1 MLRQFL
7 AFILLLQL
15 VTGCAGSLKT
25 ASMEEESHAADLSC
39 SYFYFLWGTHAEYGQ
54 RFEEALEA
62 YQKALICDP
71 GAETIQKKVPVLQ
84 VKLGKIESAIDW
96 LKDYIE
102 EHPDDT
108 SQHLLLAHLFIQQ
121 KDREEAIKL
130 YYRVLE
136 KDPDNE
142 GILLRL
148 GILHTQQEQYKEAQ
162 QIFSG
167 LIETNPELYL
177 AHIYLARLHLMNGQL
192 KQAASEYEKGLELNW
207 SPELVYEIVDLYT
220 REKNYDRVLELYTTI
235 LDNNSTTPQAALGRI
250 QTLLSMGRND
260 DAFREL
266 TELQQRSEHHPPL
279 DLAIAK
285 FMLRLNKTK
294 QAEEILLQ
302 LRTDKETASEAYY
315 LLALIAYQDNDNEA
329 SINYL
334 SRIPA
339 DSEDHAE
346 GVYMQV
352 RILRQE
358 QKIDLALR
366 LLQTSIEDEETRHPL
381 FYALL
386 SSLYQEQGD
395 DVTSL
400 ETLESGNTAFPEND
414 LLLYEQALLLE
425 RTGNHAMAMTTMAQ
439 VLTLKPDH
447 AEALNFIG
455 YSWADQNINLDKAHE
470 YILRAVEQEPENGYI
485 RDSLGWVLFRLGQL
499 DEARVQ
505 LEKALE
511 LEPNDPHIYDHL
523 GDVHAAAHDFQK
535 ARESYKRAMEM
546 FDSDE
551 KNAEIQKK
559 LDALPSP

>member
-25 ASMEEESHAADLSC
+25 ASMEEDSPAPDLSC

-71 GAETIQKKVPVLQ
+71 SAEFIQKKVPVLQ
-84 VKLGKIESAIDW
+84 VKLGEIEKAIDW

-121 KDREEAIKL
+121 KDREEAISL
-130 YYRVLE
+130 YYKVLE
-136 KDPDNE
+136 KEPENE

-148 GILHTQQEQYKEAQ
+148 GILHTQQQQYEEAQ
-162 QIFSG
+162 GIFTG

-177 AHIYLARLHLMNGQL
+177 AHIYLARLHLMSGQL
-192 KQAASEYEKGLELNW
+192 TAAAKEYEKGLLLNW
-207 SPELVYEIVDLYT
+207 SPELVYEIVDLYN
-220 REKNYDRVLELYTTI
+220 RIENYERVLELYTTI
-235 LDNNSTTPQAALGRI
+235 LDNNSTTPRAALGRI
-250 QTLLSMGRND
+250 QTLLSIDRND
-260 DAFREL
+260 EAYREL
-266 TELQQRSEHHPPL
+266 NELLQKSERSPPL

-285 FMLRLNKTK
+285 FLLRLNKTK
-294 QAEEILLQ
+294 QAEKILLH
-302 LRTDKETASEAYY
+302 LRADEKTASEAYY
-315 LLALIAYQDNDNEA
+315 LLGLIAYQNDDNEA

-334 SRIPA
+334 THIPA
-339 DSEDHAE
+339 DSEDYAE
-346 GVYMQV
+346 GIYMQV

-358 QKIDLALR
+358 KRSDVAIR
-366 LLQTSIEDEETRHPL
+366 LLQTAIGDEETHHPL
-381 FYALL
+381 FFALL
-386 SSLYQEQGD
+386 SSLYQEQGND
-395 DVTSL
+395 AASL
-400 ETLESGNTAFPEND
+400 ETLTSGNNTFPEND
-414 LLLYEQALLLE
+414 LLLYEQALLQE
-425 RTGNHAMAMTTMAQ
+425 RTGSHDQAMSTMSK

-455 YSWADQNINLDKAHE
+455 YSWADKNINLDKAYE
-470 YILRAVEQEPENGYI
+470 YILRAVELEPENGYI

-499 DEARVQ
+499 DEARKQ
-505 LEKALE
+505 LHKALE

-523 GDVHAAAHDFQK
+523 GDVHTAAQDFEK
-535 ARESYKRAMEM
+535 ARKSYERALQM
-546 FDSDE
+546 FDTDE
-551 KNAEIQKK
+551 KIKEIQNK

>member
-25 ASMEEESHAADLSC
+25 ASMEEDLPAADLSC

-71 GAETIQKKVPVLQ
+71 NAETIKKKVPVLQ
-84 VKLGKIESAIDW
+84 IKLGEIEKAIEW

-121 KDREEAIKL
+121 KDREEAINL

-136 KDPDNE
+136 KEPDNE

-148 GILHTQQEQYKEAQ
+148 GILHTQQQQYEEARG
-162 QIFSG
+162 IFTG

-192 KQAASEYEKGLELNW
+192 DEAATEYEKGLLLNW
-207 SPELVYEIVDLYT
+207 SPELVYEIVDLYS
-220 REKNYDRVLELYTTI
+220 RINNNERVLELYTTI
-235 LDNNSTTPQAALGRI
+235 LDNNPTIPRAALGRV
-250 QTLLSMGRND
+250 QTLLNIGRNNE
-260 DAFREL
+260 AFLEL
-266 TELQQRSEHHPPL
+266 TELQQNSERHPPL

-285 FMLRLNKTK
+285 FLLRLNKTK
-294 QAEEILLQ
+294 QAEDILLH
-302 LRTDKETASEAYY
+302 LRADEETASEAYY
-315 LLALIAYQDNDNEA
+315 LLGLIAYQNDDNEA

-334 SRIPA
+334 SHIPA
-339 DSEDHAE
+339 DSEDYAE

-358 QKIDLALR
+358 KRIEVALR
-366 LLQTSIEDEETRHPL
+366 LLQTAIDDEETRHPL

-386 SSLYQEQGD
+386 SSLYQEQGN
-395 DVTSL
+395 DVASL
-400 ETLESGNTAFPEND
+400 EALVSGNKAFPEND

-425 RTGNHAMAMTTMAQ
+425 RTGDHDQAMTTMTK

-455 YSWADQNINLDKAHE
+455 YSWADKNINLDKAHE

-485 RDSLGWVLFRLGQL
+485 RDSLGWVLFRLGLL
-499 DEARVQ
+499 DEAREQ
-505 LEKALE
+505 LNKALE
-511 LEPNDPHIYDHL
+511 LEPDDPHIYDHL
-523 GDVHAAAHDFQK
+523 GDVHTAAQDFEK
-535 ARESYKRAMEM
+535 ARKSYERAIEM
-546 FDSDE
+546 FESDE
-551 KNAEIQKK
+551 KIDEIKK
-559 LDALPSP
+559 KIDALPSP